1 MTPRFNNFVPFVIK
15 HEVVFK
21 KGHYGDYNYVLC
33 EHDPNDPGGTTKYG
47 IDYGEHKESP
57 WKMTEKT
64 IENLTLDDATQVYWR
79 HWCFDR
85 AELMPPQIGECFF
98 NCATMS
104 GRNQAQLILNRTK
117 TAKEFLQD
125 ELNVF
130 YKIVQRRP
138 ASSVYLSGWKARIY
152 DLAKFLDIDLL
163 AR

>member
-1 MTPRFNNFVPFVIK
+1 
-15 HEVVFK
+15 
-21 KGHYGDYNYVLC
+21 
-33 EHDPNDPGGTTKYG
+33 
-47 IDYGEHKESP
+47 
-57 WKMTEKT
+57 
-64 IENLTLDDATQVYWR
+64 
-79 HWCFDR
+79 
-85 AELMPPQIGECFF
+85 MPPQIGECFF